1 VPEKEPNKTSR
12 PRGSKSGGLSIAA
25 PRGTRDILFEE
36 AASFRYLEAA
46 AHRISALY
54 GFSEIRTPA
63 FESSELFV
71 RLGESTDLVEKEM
84 YTFHDRSGRR
94 LTLRPEGTA
103 PVVRA
108 YLEHGLRSRAQPVKL
123 YYVGPMFR
131 YERPQSGRHRQHH
144 QFGAEILGAEA
155 PDADA
160 EVIFLALDF
169 YCQTGIGRCS
179 LLLNTIGCQRNV
191 LRLLDCKRERCG
203 SFAEEAPKALDHVC
217 DECRDHFERLRTL
230 LGAGGVSYSIDH
242 TLVRGLDYYTRTVFE
257 VVHEELGE
265 QTALGGGGRYD
276 GLAEEC
282 GGTPTPAVGFGLG
295 LDRAVLALGGRAPGE
310 ACETAPV
317 AFVATAG
324 DRGDIAAASAA
335 VRLVSALREAGV
347 PAERDL
353 AGRGLRAQLKHA
365 DRLGARWTLIVGEQE
380 LETGTVSLRDMRTG
394 DEARVERHE
403 AVRRVKENGG
413 GMSS

>member
-1 VPEKEPNKTSR
+1 
-12 PRGSKSGGLSIAA
+12 
-25 PRGTRDILFEE
+25 
-36 AASFRYLEAA
+36 
-46 AHRISALY
+46 
-54 GFSEIRTPA
+54 
-63 FESSELFV
+63 
-71 RLGESTDLVEKEM
+71 
-84 YTFHDRSGRR
+84 

-169 YCQTGIGRCS
+169 YRQTGIGRCS
-179 LLLNTIGCQRNV
+179 LLLNTIGCPRCRPRYRRALRSYFAEHLDELCDDCRDRYERNV
-191 LRLLDCKRERCG
+191 LRLLDCKRETCG

-365 DRLGARWTLIVGEQE
+365 DRLGARWTLIVGEEE